1 MLVHHRIL
9 ILPSSTFSP
18 DSPALTPLS
27 HESAARLRASAVD
40 ACSEM
45 VRVAKEEGG
54 WLEGVTE
61 VMLDRYLWALG
72 KKEDLRKVKR
82 FEERGTVF
90 Y

>member
-1 MLVHHRIL
+1 
-9 ILPSSTFSP
+9 
-18 DSPALTPLS
+18 
-27 HESAARLRASAVD
+27 
-40 ACSEM
+40 M